1 MKNVKRTALLVGA
14 LGLISAPVLAGQ
26 ARSRLD
32 ANGDSKI
39 SLQEMQA
46 QAEKRFQAADSNHDG
61 QLSQSERSQRQGCRG
76 HHRQQGKQGQAQH
89 QGFKG
94 PDTDGNGALSQA
106 ESQAAVQK
114 RFERLDTNHDGVIS
128 QDEIQARRSQR
139 HQMRGQMR
147 GQTQGQTQSQTER
160 PKTRQHRDMI

>member
-26 ARSRLD
+26 AMSRLD
-32 ANGDSKI
+32 TNGDSKI

-76 HHRQQGKQGQAQH
+76 HHRKGKQGQTQR

-94 PDTDGNGALSQA
+94 PDADGNGSISQA

-139 HQMRGQMR
+139 HQLR
-147 GQTQGQTQSQTER
+147 GQTQSQTER
-160 PKTRQHRDMI
+160 PKMRPHREMI